1 MSTIF
6 IKILNMSLIA
16 SVVAV
21 GVMLVRIP
29 LKKAPKLFSYLLWGL
44 VLFKLVCP
52 LTVES
57 VRALIPVKSEP
68 IPQTIVTAQ
77 IPQIDSGIR
86 TVDSAINEILSAAPA
101 TPAASA
107 NPMQIILD
115 ITAWVWAAGAAAL
128 FAYAWISYLLMKNR
142 MKTAV
147 KSDGAFESD
156 RISTAFVLGFFP
168 PKIHL
173 PAHLSPKERE
183 YILLHEQTH
192 IKHLDHLVKPI
203 AYAAAC
209 LHWFNPLVW
218 LSFKLAMQDMEL
230 TCDESVLR
238 HSGSDIRADYSRSL
252 LSLSQKRS
260 GLLSPLAFSETGVKP
275 RIKNALHYKKPA
287 FWITLTSIVLITAA
301 AVIFLPNAGSTP
313 ATSEP
318 AKDDIPA
325 SATVYELH
333 MSSPD
338 YAYINAIAANND
350 ILTEEMYKLIQ
361 LQEFSGQLAGRFYYD
376 SDLRNQFSSYDDDY
390 FKDKCLFALIVRSTA
405 DKTCIYNGID
415 LGVPVQ
421 STAQSESRTA
431 NPHTPVVVSL
441 TLADNGSGWVESNS
455 WWLVLIE
462 LGPDT
467 SGRAPTDYKLGS
479 VFSGIESEAL
489 TQQYKTVMYY
499 TEDGE
504 DLVDRYLIRRSASG
518 DSELCTGSGKHLLK
532 GSGFLP
538 LPHVIGVFEDG
549 GWRLYD
555 KTTLKPVS
563 DTLYNEISCQQYPD
577 GYYDPNHLLVRSGSL
592 WALLDG
598 SGNRLTDAIYGK
610 IYLNTYEEVWPIISV
625 VRNGKFGAIGY
636 DGKVI
641 IPPEYTYIAMD
652 VYTDINKVYV
662 LKGDQ
667 WGVITLDK
675 NLNASKPDWSA
686 PIPNEIHR
694 SYDSYMPNGYS
705 MTDAQIQVSELFTN
719 DTGFKILGSE
729 SGQIS
734 DQQMAIYA
742 SMHMQNYSYET
753 GNTRAEYDALTM
765 KYFGK
770 KLTDY
775 TGGSM
780 FEFIPGT
787 DRIRAVGFSYDSGMY
802 ALLRSLT
809 QSNGSYTGQFYCVNI
824 SDSYW
829 DDSPYDFA
837 AVKRMLYNGEWG
849 PLLQPGLSIELR
861 EVVFSLAQEAD
872 GVNYPVYK
880 SVKLL
885 QTDLTAPISEQ

>member
-1 MSTIF
+1 MSALF

-52 LTVES
+52 LTIES

-77 IPQIDSGIR
+77 TPQIDSGIR
-86 TVDSAINEILSAAPA
+86 TVDSAINDILSAAPA

-107 NPMQIILD
+107 NPMQIILE
-115 ITAWVWAAGAAAL
+115 IAAWVWAAGAAAL
-128 FAYAWISYLLMKNR
+128 FAYAWISYLLMKYR

-147 KSDGAFESD
+147 KTGGAYESD

-238 HSGSDIRADYSRSL
+238 HSGSDIRAGYSCSL

-275 RIKNALHYKKPA
+275 RIKNALRYKKPA
-287 FWITLTSIVLITAA
+287 FWITLASIVLITAA

-318 AKDDIPA
+318 AKDGIPVKA
-325 SATVYELH
+325 AVYELL
-333 MSSPD
+333 MGLPD
-338 YAYINAIAANND
+338 YAYINTIEANND
-350 ILTEEMYKLIQ
+350 ILTDEIYKPIQ
-361 LQEFSGQLAGRFYYD
+361 FQEFSGQLGQRFHFESDLHGRFAAYD
-376 SDLRNQFSSYDDDY
+376 ETFFQNKCVFAIVLRST
-390 FKDKCLFALIVRSTA
+390 KDKICLFDSAELTEAVDSS
-405 DKTCIYNGID
+405 
-415 LGVPVQ
+415 
-421 STAQSESRTA
+421 STAQADLRV
-431 NPHTPVVVSL
+431 NISL
-441 TLADNGSGWVESNS
+441 NMADNGSGWVESNS

-499 TEDGE
+499 SEDGE

-563 DTLYNEISCQQYPD
+563 DRVYEELFCEQYPD
-577 GYYDPNHLLVRSGSL
+577 DYWSPRRLLAKRGGL

-598 SGNRLTDAIYGK
+598 NGKELTDAVYNTIS
-610 IYLNTYEEVWPIISV
+610 LNTYEWSWPIIGVTQS
-625 VRNGKFGAIGY
+625 GKYGAIRY
-636 DGKVI
+636 DGKTVI
-641 IPPEYTYIAMD
+641 PAEYTFLTMYIGMNQN
-652 VYTDINKVYV
+652 TVYV
-662 LKGDQ
+662 RKDGK
-667 WGVITLDK
+667 WGAITLDEQM
-675 NLNASKPDWSA
+675 NASAPDWKAQIPQEISSSYALSA
-686 PIPNEIHR
+686 PGH
-694 SYDSYMPNGYS
+694 
-705 MTDAQIQVSELFTN
+705 SEDDLFTG
-719 DTGFKILGSE
+719 DPGFKILGSQN
-729 SGQIS
+729 GKIS
-734 DQQMAIYA
+734 DEQMAIYTV
-742 SMHMQNYSYET
+742 MHMQNYGYET
-753 GNTRAEYDALTM
+753 GNTREEYDALTL

-775 TGGSM
+775 TGGGM

-787 DRIRAVGFSYDSGMY
+787 DRIRAVGFSYDSSMFTMVK
-802 ALLRSLT
+802 SLSKT
-809 QSNGSYTGQFYCVNI
+809 DGKYYTGQYYCVNI
-824 SDSYW
+824 SDSVW
-829 DDSPYDFA
+829 NDFPYDFTT
-837 AVKRMLYNGEWG
+837 VKQMIRDGNWS
-849 PLLQPGLSIELR
+849 PLVKKGLTFDLR
-861 EVVFSLAQEAD
+861 EVKFNLGQEA
-872 GVNYPVYK
+872 GGTYYPIYK
-880 SVKLL
+880 SVQIL
-885 QTDLTAPISEQ
+885 QNGLTTPVQ